1 MDGIP
6 TLEDALILA
15 ATAHSGQVD
24 KAGMPYVLHPI
35 RVMIR
40 VSSPEERIVALLH
53 DVVEDTPVTFDEL
66 RERGYPERI
75 LTALDGVTNREGES
89 YEEFVDRAGRDPI
102 SRAVKLA
109 DLADNMDLSRLPHIT
124 DKDRARLA
132 KYEAA
137 VAKLTCYP
145 AS

>member
-35 RVMIR
+35 RVMLR

-53 DVVEDTPVTFDEL
+53 DVVEDTPGTFDEL
-66 RERGYPERI
+66 RERGYPRRI

-89 YEEFVDRAGRDPI
+89 YEEFVGRAGRDPI